1 MADFAPAYERTILNE
16 GGYVLHDVKGDKG
29 GQTYAGIARK
39 KNPQWQGWAY
49 IDRGDIPPTQMVRE
63 FYLKGWWQPLCLD
76 DVENQR
82 MAETL
87 YDFAINTSAYGR
99 PMVAAKLAQIV
110 VGAAPDGVFGP
121 KPVAALNAYQ
131 PELFMARY
139 ALVKLARYRDIVRK
153 DREQIKFIM
162 GWINRLLEEAV

>member
-16 GGYVLHDVKGDKG
+16 GGYVLHNVPGDKG
-29 GQTYAGIARK
+29 GQTYAGIARG
-39 KNPQWQGWAY
+39 KNPQWGGWVY
-49 IDRGDIPPTQMVRE
+49 VDRGDTPPTQMVRD
-63 FYLKGWWQPLCLD
+63 FYFTGWWTPLRLN
-76 DVENQR
+76 DVQNQR
-82 MAETL
+82 VAETL
-87 YDFAINTSAYGR
+87 YDFAINTSAYGK
-99 PMVAAKLAQIV
+99 PVVAAKLAQIV

-121 KPVAALNAYQ
+121 KTIAALNAYQ

-153 DREQIKFIM
+153 DKTQIKFIM